1 MEEELPRRK
10 TKQKKLTL
18 SQTQSELVIDL
29 QKTYFQEDDNNFI
42 DYFIE
47 VGVKPEIFKNKIL
60 YESEKKE
67 EINQVLIPQII
78 TKFPNF
84 DKKNI
89 VVENAIINQIF
100 PKGFKLL
107 ESDKKPI
114 PNFYCLILDNQLYS
128 AIYTRKYLSCL
139 IIYES
144 IEQYKK
150 IYDKFQLD
158 DEKFMNVMR
167 NEISKTA
174 SEKDEKKKIY
184 KNYYIPKCLC
194 FVSVHPYINKYE
206 EILRT
211 IYNLTINKEYSY
223 LFIDQIIEK
232 LIIETPKIP
241 RGLKRIIL
249 KFPNNEIE
257 ITENKMN
264 EVPAVNVNLSY
275 TFDIMN
281 YENIIEIY
289 KYLLYET
296 KLIFFSENLYKLTN
310 TILSFLFLLTPFNY
324 QFQIVSILTKEL
336 YSFMETV
343 SPFIFGINEKYVDNF
358 FNKNKIVFED
368 TTICIVDIDKDC
380 YYIIAPGGELNPK
393 DFPEIPKKL
402 RKKLDDKIRTYL
414 MNKKKK
420 KSLDTSNITS
430 QMAKF
435 YTNPKTNNDEIIQ
448 RSSTCKN
455 EKNEDIL
462 VSLNDIINP
471 NNINFNIKTY
481 FNKNDNFINDNQ
493 IIQRIFSR
501 FMINLLK
508 DYPKFLTKDYS
519 VNRDIS
525 QSIKDM
531 IDLKN
536 YLNLYSNGDRCFYSK
551 IFSTQ
556 MFIEFIYKRMMPKD
570 CNEKVEVLFIEEKI
584 NEKINEKNL
593 FSKINKSKNAGQYI
607 LLNCKDYDY
616 DETIIID
623 LTFRNG
629 IAKLRNYLLNNR
641 SLYNSF
647 LKRGYKIIIDEDTQ
661 DINIIYDVFP
671 SLLSDKLFILNVDEY
686 QQGNSPFY
694 KDVEE
699 INTKIVNKSALKFIR
714 EKSRLKNSE
723 SDNDLYL
730 CYIILWSM
738 AFWYMEKEERYFRF
752 VKMLDILEKVEE
764 HDVKIFEI
772 LFKTLVEYNEDE
784 NVILLYKKFIH
795 LRLNPSWDMFS
806 LVSKII
812 KKKNNI
818 SKKNVLLHQETNMDI
833 LKAKFYKDTKIKSE
847 NDLPRRSFK
856 IYNKDD
862 FIFSNK
868 VLFYAYYI
876 CKKCNATIN
885 LEKYCS
891 DLKNIKME
899 KDSSGLE
906 RIKCKNKSKEGICDN
921 LCDQNF
927 RYKFGEELFNQKI
940 VINQNYRYFTSISSS
955 IVLLS
960 PTELKNKLLLL
971 ATNKKKEEKFDI
983 ENFRINYPDYFWNL
997 IWYFELKNID
1007 KSFMLPYENILKIN
1021 EPKKSKETK
1030 ETVETVKYIDDKNNV
1045 ENANINNKGKI
1056 YKINAKNNKNKIR
1069 LFKNKK
1075 QIKKYKT
1082 EDLCIQN
1089 VFDLSIIENTGML
1102 SYKNLYFYEKNI
1114 SYNELPLLPNDKDNN
1129 SLSGNSLIYFNDSES
1144 STRVSNVRDSLLSHQ
1159 TFKRKIFAPSSVNA
1173 SKLSKSGPGY
1183 SDIGLKL
1190 GARDRDSIL
1199 TKCIVFEESDDSFDE
1214 CKK

>member
-1 MEEELPRRK
+1 MEEALPRRK

-18 SQTQSELVIDL
+18 SQTQSEMVIEF
-29 QKTYFQEDDNNFI
+29 QKRFFEEDDNNFI

-47 VGVKPEIFKNKIL
+47 IGVKPEIFKNKIL
-60 YESEKKE
+60 YESEKIE
-67 EINQVLIPQII
+67 EINQILIPQII

-89 VVENAIINQIF
+89 VIENTMIHQIF

-107 ESDKKPI
+107 ESDKKPF

-144 IEQYKK
+144 IEEYKT
-150 IYDKFQLD
+150 IYDKFQLE
-158 DEKFMNVMR
+158 DEKFMNVMK
-167 NEISKTA
+167 NEISKA
-174 SEKDEKKKIY
+174 SSEKDDKKKKY

-194 FVSVHPYINKYE
+194 LVSVHPYINKYE

-211 IYNLTINKEYSY
+211 IYCLTINKEYSY

-257 ITENKMN
+257 LTENKMN
-264 EVPAVNVNLSY
+264 EVPAVNVNLAY

-296 KLIFFSENLYKLTN
+296 KLIFFSDNLYKLTN
-310 TILSFLFLLTPFNY
+310 TILSFLFLLMPFNY
-324 QFQIVSILTKEL
+324 QFQIVSILSKEL
-336 YSFMETV
+336 YSFMETI

-358 FNKNKIVFED
+358 FEKNKIVIED

-402 RKKLDDKIRTYL
+402 RKKLDDKLRTYL
-414 MNKKKK
+414 INKKKR
-420 KSLDTSNITS
+420 KSIDTAHFTT
-430 QMAKF
+430 QMTKN
-435 YTNPKTNNDEIIQ
+435 YSNPKFNNDEIIQ

-455 EKNEDIL
+455 ENDENIL
-462 VSLNDIINP
+462 VQLNDIINP
-471 NNINFNIKTY
+471 NNINFSIKTY
-481 FNKNDNFINDNQ
+481 FNKNDNYINDNQ
-493 IIQRIFSR
+493 AIQRIFSR

-556 MFIEFIYKRMMPKD
+556 MFMEFIYKRMMPKD
-570 CNEKVEVLFIEEKI
+570 CNEKVEILFIEEKI

-607 LLNCKDYDY
+607 LLNCKDYDF
-616 DETIIID
+616 DETITID
-623 LTFRNG
+623 LTAKNG
-629 IAKLRNYLLNNR
+629 ISARLKTYLFNNR

-647 LKRGYKIIIDEDTQ
+647 LKRGYNILINEDSQDIKIIYE
-661 DINIIYDVFP
+661 VFP
-671 SLLSDKLFILNVDEY
+671 SLLSDKLFILNLEEY
-686 QQGNSPFY
+686 QQGNYPFY
-694 KDVEE
+694 KDIEE

-714 EKSRLKNSE
+714 EKNGLKNSK

-730 CYIILWSM
+730 CYLILWSM
-738 AFWYMEKEERYFRF
+738 AFWYIEEEEKDFRF
-752 VKMLDILEKVEE
+752 EKMLDILEKVEE

-772 LFKTLVEYNEDE
+772 LFKTLVEYSKDK

-795 LRLNPSWDMFS
+795 LRLNPSWEMFT

-812 KKKNNI
+812 KKKQNI
-818 SKKNVLLHQETNMDI
+818 NKKNLLLHQETNMEL
-833 LKAKFYKDTKIKSE
+833 LKQKLYKDKKINSE
-847 NDLPRRSFK
+847 NDLSRRSFK

-862 FIFSNK
+862 LIFSNK

-876 CKKCNATIN
+876 CKKCNSTIN

-891 DLKNIKME
+891 DLKNIRME
-899 KDSSGLE
+899 KDSSGFE
-906 RIKCKNKSKEGICDN
+906 RIKCNNKNKEGKICDN

-927 RYKFGEELFNQKI
+927 RYRFGEELFNQKI
-940 VINQNYRYFTSISSS
+940 VINQNFRYFTSIPSS
-955 IVLLS
+955 IILLS
-960 PTELKNKLLLL
+960 PTEIKNKLLLL

-983 ENFRINYPDYFWNL
+983 ENFRINYPDFFWNL
-997 IWYFELKNID
+997 VWYFELKNID
-1007 KSFMLPYENILKIN
+1007 KSFMLPYENIVKIN
-1021 EPKKSKETK
+1021 YSKNSKEHI
-1030 ETVETVKYIDDKNNV
+1030 KYIYDKNNV
-1045 ENANINNKGKI
+1045 ENINTNNIGKV
-1056 YKINAKNNKNKIR
+1056 YKINAKNKNIKIR

-1114 SYNELPLLPNDKDNN
+1114 SYNELPLLPNDKDNI
-1129 SLSGNSLIYFNDSES
+1129 SISGNSLFYFNDSES
-1144 STRVSNVRDSLLSHQ
+1144 STRASILRDSLQSHQ
-1159 TFKRKIFAPSSVNA
+1159 TLKRNTLAPASVKT
-1173 SKLSKSGPGY
+1173 SKLSKSGPGL

-1190 GARDRDSIL
+1190 GARDSIL
-1199 TKCIVFEESDDSFDE
+1199 TKCIVFEESDDSLDE
-1214 CKK
+1214 C